1 MVFLSMKAHGGYMFS
16 TVWEKQHEL
25 QFKSLG
31 SDFLWKEIN
40 TFIQQG
46 CIQLIKSDSIF
57 INILK

>member
-1 MVFLSMKAHGGYMFS
+1 MFS